1 MSPVNPKTSMNI
13 TQTIVRL
20 FLLIC
25 FAAGMFALPAA
36 VAADANP
43 AIPAIIQNGF
53 KSWAV
58 RDASYAF
65 DVWKKGGLLETDVKP
80 AQLARYF
87 GQVDNI
93 VGKYKS
99 YETVETKTISASSR
113 IIYLSINFEQA
124 AVYARFLVYRK
135 DSGWVIQNMDF
146 SPKPEAIMPW
156 LAFAGENY
164 GQ

>member
-1 MSPVNPKTSMNI
+1 MKI
-13 TQTIVRL
+13 TPRIIWL
-20 FLLIC
+20 CSLIALVC
-25 FAAGMFALPAA
+25 FALPVS
-36 VAADANP
+36 VAAADNTP
-43 AIPAIIQNGF
+43 IPSIIQNGF
-53 KSWAV
+53 KSWAA

-124 AVYARFLVYRK
+124 AVYARFLVYQK

-156 LAFAGENY
+156 LAFAG
-164 GQ
+164 